1 MAVSEDAKGRSV
13 ETVYVGQRL
22 VKIKIAPKGRKPAAA
37 PKPVEVSKPIEAP
50 KPAAAPIIAEEV
62 KPKVKETK
70 PVQVAPEAKQTTAA
84 VECPACNKSF
94 DVAIDAKEGA
104 CPHCNAELLFED
116 VLEEPKK
123 EKKGNGM
130 RFWKKK

>member
-22 VKIKIAPKGRKPAAA
+22 VKIRIAPKGKKPEA
-37 PKPVEVSKPIEAP
+37 AP
-50 KPAAAPIIAEEV
+50 KPAAAPVIAEEV
-62 KPKVKETK
+62 KTK
-70 PVQVAPEAKQTTAA
+70 PKAVEAKPIDAAPAAVQTTAN

-94 DVAIDAKEGA
+94 DVPVDAKEGV

-116 VLEEPKK
+116 VIEEPKK
-123 EKKGNGM
+123 DRKGLGL
-130 RFWKKK
+130 FKKKK